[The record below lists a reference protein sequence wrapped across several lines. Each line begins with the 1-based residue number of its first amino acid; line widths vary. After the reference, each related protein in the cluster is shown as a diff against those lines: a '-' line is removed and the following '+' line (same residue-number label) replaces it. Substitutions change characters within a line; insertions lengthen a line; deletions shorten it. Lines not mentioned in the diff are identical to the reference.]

1 FTASGGTPIKPA
13 NSVLTMTGNITG
25 LAGNGITLRD
35 SATGVGAI
43 TIDNVTG
50 IATGT
55 GANSEGILVE
65 NLNAAN
71 AGDISITQLGGAV
84 GGAFGIDAT

>member
-1 FTASGGTPIKPA
+1 AADITASSGDGLDFTASGGTSIKPA
-13 NSVLTMTGNITG
+13 NIVLTMTGNITG

-55 GANSEGILVE
+55 
-65 NLNAAN
+65 
-71 AGDISITQLGGAV
+71 
-84 GGAFGIDAT
+84 